1 MNEITAI
8 DHVGIR
14 VFNLDLAR
22 AFYEKLGFI
31 FITGPVGPE
40 PVAIMRHPCGIVINF
55 ILNAVESPRK
65 NILMDIDEKHA
76 GYTHIALHVTDLN
89 AIQSTLNTLDIVITE
104 GPIHFGENFGSSLF
118 IRDQDNN
125 VIEFHQNA

>member
-8 DHVGIR
+8 DHIGIR

-31 FITGPVGPE
+31 FITGPVGSE

-55 ILNAVESPRK
+55 ILNAVESPHK

-89 AIQSTLNTLDIVITE
+89 AIQSTLNTLDIAITE
-104 GPIHFGENFGSSLF
+104 NKGENFGSSLF